1 MAFIIKLK
9 SLKEQTEDSDGL
21 RVLIARHRPRYLSKD
36 KENWHQWWKDLAP
49 SRDLLK
55 EYIKDKKID
64 WFEYKRRYIQE
75 IKSNTEAVKLLQIL
89 SSFIRYNGDIK
100 KFNNMQQLE
109 KKYDLIQEYNVVTFL
124 CHCKDEKYCHRSI
137 VKEIILKYY

>member
-1 MAFIIKLK
+1 M
-9 SLKEQTEDSDGL
+9 
-21 RVLIARHRPRYLSKD
+21 RVLIARHRTRYLSKD
-36 KENWHQWWKDLAP
+36 EENWLQWWKDLAP
-49 SRDLLK
+49 SRDLLN

-109 KKYDLIQEYNVVTFL
+109 KKYDLIQEYNVVYFSL
-124 CHCKDEKYCHRSI
+124 SLQR
-137 VKEIILKYY
+137 